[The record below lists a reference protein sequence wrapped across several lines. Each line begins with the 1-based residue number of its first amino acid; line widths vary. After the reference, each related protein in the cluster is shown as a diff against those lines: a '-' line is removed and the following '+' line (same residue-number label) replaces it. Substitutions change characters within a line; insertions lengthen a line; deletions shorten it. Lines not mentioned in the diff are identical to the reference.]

1 VASRDDRRPERFASP
16 RSAGFAAA
24 LAAALVLLRATL
36 PLEILEVLFAA
47 AGSLEVGAMI
57 ICPAERTEP
66 PDPDEPGRSE
76 LTLPPGS
83 TKPKSLEYAKPR
95 EDDRLAAL
103 AGEELRSPGRPRS
116 TGVEETRDLAD

>member
-1 VASRDDRRPERFASP
+1 MASRDGRRPERFASP
-16 RSAGFAAA
+16 RSAGFAAG
-24 LAAALVLLRATL
+24 LAAALLLRETL

-47 AGSLEVGAMI
+47 VGALEVDAMI
-57 ICPAERTEP
+57 ICPAERTES

-76 LTLPPGS
+76 LTLPQGS
-83 TKPKSLEYAKPR
+83 TRPKSLEYAKPR